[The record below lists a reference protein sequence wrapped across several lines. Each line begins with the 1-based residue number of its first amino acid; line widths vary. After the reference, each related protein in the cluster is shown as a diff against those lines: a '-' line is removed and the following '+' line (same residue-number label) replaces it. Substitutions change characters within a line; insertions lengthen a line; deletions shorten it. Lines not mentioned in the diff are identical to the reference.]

1 MDQTISLRVFYFQY
15 SADLILFRGG
25 KQMELVAVRTIDEL
39 GQIIIPKEE
48 RQAKGWHK
56 GTEIAIYTHSNAL
69 VLEAHKPEEEQEA

>member
-1 MDQTISLRVFYFQY
+1 
-15 SADLILFRGG
+15 
-25 KQMELVAVRTIDEL
+25 MELVAVRTIDEL